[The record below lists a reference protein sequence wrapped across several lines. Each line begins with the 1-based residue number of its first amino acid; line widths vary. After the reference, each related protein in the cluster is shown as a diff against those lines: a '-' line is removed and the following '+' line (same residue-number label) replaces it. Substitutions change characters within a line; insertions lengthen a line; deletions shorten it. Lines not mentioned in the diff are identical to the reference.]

1 MSLCADCFKGVR
13 HEGTPEGTTQTIG
26 GIVSYVATPTA
37 EYPKDK
43 VVLFLADAF
52 GLKLEN
58 NKLLADDF
66 ARNGFKVVMPDIFDD
81 EPAPI
86 NAFSPGVTF
95 DIGAW
100 IGRHP
105 PTRANVIVHAV
116 IDALKAEGVT
126 KFGSLGYCYGGRLC
140 FDLAFT
146 GDVHVVATSHPSLL
160 QAPADLQ
167 KYFEVAKAPLLINA
181 AEVDQQFPAESRK
194 AADEIFG
201 DGKFAPG
208 YSQTYWPG
216 CIHGFAVRGDLSKPE
231 VKAGKEGAFKASV
244 EWLQKYL

>member
-1 MSLCADCFKGVR
+1 MSFCADCFKGVR
-13 HEGTPEGTTQTIG
+13 HEGTPEGTTLTIA
-26 GIVSYVATPTA
+26 GIETYVATPTG

-43 VVLFLADAF
+43 VVLFLCDAF

-66 ARNGFKVVMPDIFDD
+66 ARNGFKVVMPDLFDND
-81 EPAPI
+81 PAPTD
-86 NAFSPGVTF
+86 AFNPGVNF
-95 DIGAW
+95 NIMEWFGK
-100 IGRHP
+100 HP
-105 PTRANVIVHAV
+105 FTRGNEIVRAV
-116 IDALKAEGVT
+116 IDALKADGVT

-146 GDVHVVATSHPSLL
+146 GDVHVVATAHPSGL
-160 QAPADLQ
+160 QAPADLT
-167 KYFEVAKAPLLINA
+167 KYLETSKAPLLINSC
-181 AEVDQQFPAESRK
+181 ETDQMFPAEAQK
-194 AADEIFG
+194 AADDILG

-208 YSQTYWPG
+208 YERTYWPG
-216 CIHGFAVRGDLSKPE
+216 CVHGFAVRGDLSKPE